1 MPVDATPSQPPAPG
15 DKPSAQGV
23 DPLDATTRAVWE
35 RVVMMLD
42 EHAVP
47 AAPTVARAIVIALGS
62 LDVDA
67 LDALIGA
74 ALRGTLFEQ
83 M

>member
-1 MPVDATPSQPPAPG
+1 
-15 DKPSAQGV
+15 
-23 DPLDATTRAVWE
+23 
-35 RVVMMLD
+35 MMLD